1 VRDGWLVI
9 DHEPSA
15 IRRLLRPISPRLGI
29 RVGELM
35 RERIMDVSD
44 DAFVTESFDFRTDD
58 DGNRIGEPHIRYT
71 RATAD

>member
-1 VRDGWLVI
+1 
-9 DHEPSA
+9 
-15 IRRLLRPISPRLGI
+15 
-29 RVGELM
+29 
-35 RERIMDVSD
+35 MDVSD